1 MTNLKQNEQGGSE
14 MDNTYINKY
23 NTWLRLEKGLSANT
37 IEAYTDDLHKLFQF
51 IENEG
56 LNLLEIRYADLQQF
70 VAQLSDIGIS
80 PRSQARIISGI
91 KSFYRFLLLE
101 DYLCTDPTELLESPK
116 IGMKLPEVLS
126 VEEVNRILTL
136 IDLSLPAGQRNRAM
150 LEVLYSCGLRVSE
163 LIRLKYSDIYFDEEF
178 IRVEGKGKK
187 QRLVPISQPAIHE
200 IKNYLYS
207 CGLRVSELIRLK
219 YSDIYIDEEFI
230 RVEGKGKKQRLV
242 PISQTAIHEIKN
254 YLYTRRQIT
263 AQKGFEDI
271 LFLNRRGTMLS
282 RVMVFY
288 VIKQHAELAGIDKT
302 ISPHTFRHSF
312 ATHLLEGGAN
322 LRAIQLML
330 GHEKIT
336 TTELYT
342 HIDRSYLRKEI
353 LEHHP
358 RNK

>member
-1 MTNLKQNEQGGSE
+1 MGNN
-14 MDNTYINKY
+14 YINKY
-23 NTWLRLEKGLSANT
+23 NTWLRLEKGLSSNT
-37 IEAYTDDLHKLFQF
+37 IEAYADDLNKLFQF
-51 IENEG
+51 VENEG
-56 LNLLEIRYADLQQF
+56 LEILQLRYADLQQF

-91 KSFYRFLLLE
+91 KSFYHFLLLE
-101 DYLCTDPTELLESPK
+101 DYLRTDPTELLESPK

-126 VEEVNRILTL
+126 VEEVNRIIGS

-163 LIRLKYSDIYFDEEF
+163 LIQLKYSDIYFDEEF

-187 QRLVPISQPAIHE
+187 QRLVPISQA
-200 IKNYLYS
+200 
-207 CGLRVSELIRLK
+207 
-219 YSDIYIDEEFI
+219 
-230 RVEGKGKKQRLV
+230 
-242 PISQTAIHEIKN
+242 AIHEIKN
-254 YLYTRRQIT
+254 YLYTRRQII

-271 LFLNRRGTMLS
+271 LFLNQRGTGLS

-288 VIKQHAELAGIDKT
+288 VIKQHAEFAGISKT

-342 HIDRSYLRKEI
+342 HIDREFLRKEI
-353 LEHHP
+353 LMYHP

>member
-1 MTNLKQNEQGGSE
+1 
-14 MDNTYINKY
+14 MDNQFINKY

-37 IEAYTDDLHKLFQF
+37 IEAYADDLKKLSQF
-51 IENEG
+51 VENEG
-56 LNLLEIRYADLQQF
+56 LDLIQIRYADLQLF
-70 VAQLSDIGIS
+70 IAQLIDLGIS

-91 KSFYRFLLLE
+91 KSFYHFLLLE
-101 DYLCTDPTELLESPK
+101 DYLRTDPTALLESPK

-126 VEEVNRILTL
+126 VNEINRMLGS

-163 LIRLKYSDIYFDEEF
+163 LIHLKYADIYFDEEF
-178 IRVEGKGKK
+178 IRVEGKGRK
-187 QRLVPISQPAIHE
+187 QRLVPISQIAIHE
-200 IKNYLYS
+200 IRNYLY
-207 CGLRVSELIRLK
+207 I
-219 YSDIYIDEEFI
+219 
-230 RVEGKGKKQRLV
+230 
-242 PISQTAIHEIKN
+242 
-254 YLYTRRQIT
+254 RRQIT
-263 AQKGFEDI
+263 TQKGCEDI
-271 LFLNRRGTMLS
+271 LFLNQRGTGLS

-288 VIKQHAELAGIDKT
+288 IIKQHVELAGIKKT

-342 HIDRSYLRKEI
+342 HIDREYLRKEI
-353 LEHHP
+353 LTHHP